1 MLASIK
7 LWRDSKAAP
16 DLVGA
21 AIFFV
26 WQPQNSPSRL
36 CALNRMLEES
46 LFLEG
51 VLFQLSK

>member
-16 DLVGA
+16 NLVGA